1 METQAQL
8 LTVEKAVI
16 RSQFFRFQ
24 LLAAAGLSFASLLGC
39 GGQAKTQCAV
49 FAGEYGAKYTLV
61 SGTGEC
67 SELKGERIGANTYVT
82 NPQKH
87 NDRIHSMAVKSG
99 TLGDWV
105 ANGENETW
113 IDATKEFT
121 VDGEKVL
128 KGTSEKMVKPT
139 LDTNKNDLFYS
150 FGKFKGKFPDGK
162 DICAVPTLNDAHI
175 KLAAIPAHQVRDPDK
190 DDGDDTNGI
199 ELIDVEAQDAL
210 DVTYKWTNMKVYV
223 TAGITGVLFGADLEY
238 TKNGCTAK
246 YKVTGVAPATDCADE
261 NGKPSNAICY
271 HPADQTAPVIN
282 SDVKVKCDPELLL
295 CVPDGAFPALK

>member
-39 GGQAKTQCAV
+39 G
-49 FAGEYGAKYTLV
+49 
-61 SGTGEC
+61 
-67 SELKGERIGANTYVT
+67 
-82 NPQKH
+82 
-87 NDRIHSMAVKSG
+87 
-99 TLGDWV
+99 
-105 ANGENETW
+105 
-113 IDATKEFT
+113 
-121 VDGEKVL
+121 EKVL

-150 FGKFKGKFPDGK
+150 FGKVKGKFPDGK

-199 ELIDVEAQDAL
+199 ELIDVEA
-210 DVTYKWTNMKVYV
+210 
-223 TAGITGVLFGADLEY
+223 
-238 TKNGCTAK
+238 
-246 YKVTGVAPATDCADE
+246 
-261 NGKPSNAICY
+261 
-271 HPADQTAPVIN
+271 
-282 SDVKVKCDPELLL
+282 
-295 CVPDGAFPALK
+295 